1 MLIVSYLMS
10 HLTPCELDAVGLELE
25 PRVADAL
32 FAEVC
37 LVPVTPYFPS
47 RACRILGLP
56 REHSMPGG
64 YKHY

>member
-10 HLTPCELDAVGLELE
+10 HLTPFELDAVGLELE

-37 LVPVTPYFPS
+37 
-47 RACRILGLP
+47 
-56 REHSMPGG
+56 
-64 YKHY
+64 